1 MHASGLAF
9 GVGRKVRGCLL
20 FSRETA
26 ARTALNQPAERL
38 SFIFQRSNQVVSDT
52 VPKHL
57 CREAGRMKGALERQE
72 NQNQAGEPP
81 ALIMVPAVCV

>member
-9 GVGRKVRGCLL
+9 GVIRQKSQGCLL

-26 ARTALNQPAERL
+26 ARTALIQPAERL
-38 SFIFQRSNQVVSDT
+38 SFIFQTSNQVASEN

-57 CREAGRMKGALERQE
+57 CREAGRMKGSLERQE

-81 ALIMVPAVCV
+81 AGGE